1 MQPKGY
7 VAPSEQHDP
16 LRMSADACRKRIVS
30 YKDLDVWRVAMRLVV
45 SAYHQTRRFPSSERY
60 GLASQM
66 QRAAVSV
73 AANIAEGHGRAHR
86 GDYLRSLSVAN
97 GSLKELETE
106 ILLATQ
112 LGYLREDASRDLL
125 LTTDRAGRMLGSLI
139 RKLRLV

>member
-1 MQPKGY
+1 MPAE
-7 VAPSEQHDP
+7 AP
-16 LRMSADACRKRIVS
+16 CRIRIVS

-45 SAYHQTRRFPSSERY
+45 SAYHHTRRFPSSERY
-60 GLASQM
+60 GLASQI

-86 GDYLRSLSVAN
+86 GDYLKSLSVAN

-112 LGYLREDASRDLL
+112 LGYVREDASRELL

-139 RKLRLV
+139 RKLRQV